1 MVKIKCLEMFG
12 TEFETMEYL
21 ISLIRVDVKRPKTD
35 KVLDFKTVP
44 EQWLACMYVKTLG
57 KAL

>member
-1 MVKIKCLEMFG
+1 MFG
-12 TEFETMEYL
+12 TEFETMEYF